1 MRILV
6 VEDDRMVSE
15 ALSNVLGDQNYAV
28 EVAKDGEAGWELVEA
43 FPYDL
48 ILLDVMLPKM
58 DGISLCQRLRS
69 QGYNM
74 PVLLLTGKDTSH
86 DKAIGLNAGADD
98 YVVKPFDPEELVARV
113 RALLRRGNAI
123 ALPILEWGSLKLDP
137 ITHEATYDGN
147 PLHLTP
153 KEYAMLELFL
163 RNSRR
168 VFSCGAILEHI
179 WSYDET
185 PGEEAVR
192 THIKGLRQKLKAAS
206 APTDLIDTVYGI
218 GYRLKPLDGIGVA
231 NSGLETK
238 EQPTKAQ
245 TQAAIAGVWNRFKDR
260 IGDSVEALAQ
270 AAAAL
275 SEGKLTPELH
285 AQAARE
291 AHTLAG
297 SLGTFGFSEG
307 SQVARKIER
316 LLQATKLG
324 RKDATRFGKL
334 VKSLRTEINRPLQET
349 AKEPA
354 IEKDERP
361 LLLIVAPDSKAA
373 KPLVTEAA
381 NWEIRAEIA
390 TNLATAREIIEREH
404 PNAVLLEL
412 DLEQINSGSLSLL
425 AELSQRTPPVPVLV
439 LTEQNNLDLGAGS
452 TLQERLEVARLGGRA
467 FLQKPVSPTQV
478 IEAVTQVLQRADAG
492 AARIVVVDDD
502 PQILATLRN
511 LLEPWGM
518 KVRTLEDPRRFWETL
533 EATLPDLLIL
543 DIKMPHIN
551 GIELCQVVRN
561 DARWS
566 GLPILFLT
574 AYTDASTVNQVFA
587 AGADDFVSKPIV
599 GPELVTRIVNRLERI
614 KLLRSLAETDPLT
627 RVYNRYKST
636 TDLNRFLSLAKR
648 YNQPLSLAIV
658 DLDRFKQVNDRY
670 GHDVGDSVLR
680 QIGQILLRSF
690 RSEDVVA
697 RWGGEEFIVGMYGMT
712 KSDGVERLK
721 ELLEIV
727 RQQKFV
733 APGKIEFQVTMSGG
747 IAEYPKDG
755 IDLQSLYR
763 CADAALYQAKLAG
776 RDRIMGN
783 E

>member
-6 VEDDRMVSE
+6 VEDDKMVSE
-15 ALSNVLGDQNYAV
+15 ALTNVLGDQNYAV

-43 FPYDL
+43 FAYDL
-48 ILLDVMLPKM
+48 ILLDVILPKL

-74 PVLLLTGKDTSH
+74 PVLLLTGKDSSH
-86 DKAIGLNAGADD
+86 DKATGLNAGADD
-98 YVVKPFDPEELVARV
+98 YLVKPFDPEELVARV
-113 RALLRRGNAI
+113 RALLRRGNSI
-123 ALPILEWGSLKLDP
+123 SLPILEWGSLKLDP
-137 ITHEATYDGN
+137 TTHEATYDVH

-168 VFSCGAILEHI
+168 VFSCGGILEHI
-179 WSYDET
+179 WSYEET

-192 THIKGLRQKLKAAS
+192 THIKGLRQKLKAAG
-206 APTDLIDTVYGI
+206 APTDLIETVYGI
-218 GYRLKPLDGIGVA
+218 GYRLKPLDALGVP
-231 NSGLETK
+231 NSPLETN

-245 TQAAIAGVWNRFKDR
+245 TTAAIAGVWNRFKDR
-260 IGDSVEALAQ
+260 IGEQVEVLAQ
-270 AAAAL
+270 TAAAL
-275 SEGKLTPELH
+275 SEGKITPELH
-285 AQAARE
+285 AQAERE

-316 LLQATKLG
+316 LLQATNLG
-324 RKDATRFGKL
+324 RKDAVRLGKL

-390 TNLATAREIIEREH
+390 TNLPTAREKIEREH

-412 DLEQINSGSLSLL
+412 DLEQVNSGSLSLL

-439 LTEQNNLDLGAGS
+439 LTEQNGLERRAGS

-467 FLQKPVSPTQV
+467 FLQKPVSPSQV

-502 PQILATLRN
+502 AQILATLRN

-533 EATLPDLLIL
+533 EATMPDLLIL

-574 AYTDASTVNQVFA
+574 AYTDANTVNQVFA

-627 RVYNRYKST
+627 RVCNRYKST

-712 KSDGVERLK
+712 KSDGVQRLR

-727 RQQKFV
+727 RQQKF
-733 APGKIEFQVTMSGG
+733 AAHGGIEFQVTMSGG

-755 IDLQSLYR
+755 TDLQSLYR
-763 CADAALYQAKLAG
+763 SADAALYQAKLAG

>member
-6 VEDDRMVSE
+6 VEDDEMVSS
-15 ALSNVLGDQNYAV
+15 ALTNVLGDQNYAV

-48 ILLDVMLPKM
+48 ILLDVMLPKL

-74 PVLLLTGKDTSH
+74 PVLLLTGIDNSH
-86 DKAIGLNAGADD
+86 DKATGLNAGADD
-98 YVVKPFDPEELVARV
+98 YVVKPFDAEELVARV
-113 RALLRRGNAI
+113 RALLRRGNGI
-123 ALPILEWGSLKLDP
+123 SLPILEWGSLKLDP
-137 ITHEATYDGN
+137 TTHEATYDLH

-168 VFSCGAILEHI
+168 VFSCGGILEHI
-179 WSYDET
+179 WSYEET

-192 THIKGLRQKLKAAS
+192 THIKGLRQKLKATG
-206 APTDLIDTVYGI
+206 APTDLIETVYGI
-218 GYRLKPLDGIGVA
+218 GYRLKPLDALGVP
-231 NSGLETK
+231 NSPVETN
-238 EQPTKAQ
+238 ELPTKAQ
-245 TQAAIAGVWNRFKDR
+245 TTAAIAGVWNRFKDK
-260 IGDSVEALAQ
+260 IAQQVEVIAQ

-275 SEGKLTPELH
+275 SEGKLTAEQH
-285 AQAARE
+285 AQAERE

-297 SLGTFGFSEG
+297 SLGTFGYSEG

-316 LLQATKLG
+316 LLQGIKLG
-324 RKDATRFGKL
+324 RKDATRLSKL

-349 AKEPA
+349 TKEATP
-354 IEKDERP
+354 EKDERP
-361 LLLIVAPDSKAA
+361 LLLIVAADSKGA
-373 KPLVTEAA
+373 KQLVTEAA

-390 TNLATAREIIEREH
+390 TNLPTAREKINREH

-412 DLEQINSGSLSLL
+412 DLEQIHSGSLTLL
-425 AELSQRTPPVPVLV
+425 AELSQQTPPVPVLV
-439 LTEQNNLDLGAGS
+439 LTEQNGLERRAGS

-467 FLQKPVSPTQV
+467 FLQKPVSPVQV
-478 IEAVTQVLQRADAG
+478 MESVNQVLQRSEAG

-502 PQILATLRN
+502 AQILATLRN

-533 EATLPDLLIL
+533 EATMPDLLIL

-574 AYTDASTVNQVFA
+574 AYNDANTVNQVFA
-587 AGADDFVSKPIV
+587 AGADDFVNKPIV

-627 RVYNRYKST
+627 RVANRYKST

-658 DLDRFKQVNDRY
+658 DLDRFKQVNDRF

-690 RSEDVVA
+690 RGEDVVA

-712 KSDGVERLK
+712 KSDGVQRLS
-721 ELLEIV
+721 ELLAIV
-727 RQQKFV
+727 RQQKFI
-733 APGKIEFQVTMSGG
+733 AHSGSEFQVTMSGG

-755 IDLQSLYR
+755 TDLQSLYR
-763 CADAALYQAKLAG
+763 AADAALYQAKLAG
-776 RDRIMGN
+776 RDRILGHG
-783 E
+783 